1 MDGNAVLQFIY
12 GFVRKELSELRIID
26 RHAYFIRQDLF
37 LLENQILFQV
47 LKLVTESFIKYILFG
62 RMSQINLFNYL
73 NVKALIL
80 LDNSNE
86 RHDEHN
92 IINMNGSQT
101 LCHLVGISPL
111 RILFRNVKNKDFGLF
126 VMT

>member
-1 MDGNAVLQFIY
+1 
-12 GFVRKELSELRIID
+12 
-26 RHAYFIRQDLF
+26 
-37 LLENQILFQV
+37 
-47 LKLVTESFIKYILFG
+47 
-62 RMSQINLFNYL
+62 MSQINLFNYL

-86 RHDEHN
+86 RHDELN

>member
-26 RHAYFIRQDLF
+26 RHAYFIRQDSF

-47 LKLVTESFIKYILFG
+47 LKLATESSDKIYLIW
-62 RMSQINLFNYL
+62 SNVSISSFNYL

-80 LDNSNE
+80 FDNSND
-86 RHDEHN
+86 RRDDH

-101 LCHLVGISPL
+101 LFTLLEFL
-111 RILFRNVKNKDFGLF
+111 RDLMLI
-126 VMT
+126 VMESVVCRGTR